1 MKGTTYSQDNWETL
15 QKYLEDNN
23 IKMFKITGIYKKR
36 TRWEKAQHK
45 SKHSWKSLFK
55 IYDIVDIMTKGELI
69 SALKHGKKIGMLQK
83 TGQMWIYQN
92 NGEESCE

>member
-15 QKYLEDNN
+15 QKYLENNN

-55 IYDIVDIMTKGELI
+55 IYGIVDIMTKGELI
-69 SALKHGKKIGMLQK
+69 SAVKHGKKIGLLQQD
-83 TGQMWIYQN
+83 GQMWIYQN
-92 NGEESCE
+92 NGEGSCE